1 MTVAGL
7 KTMTW
12 IQWTIRRKGII
23 IWVLALAGALAATAA
38 AIVPL
43 YNTPEKIH
51 SYAAAVSGGSLYAI
65 NGKIEGID
73 SLGGIIQDEFAFIA
87 AFLLP
92 LLGISL
98 VARSTRREEEAGR
111 LEVLLSG
118 RIDRQAPMVAAL
130 LIGGIVI
137 VTTAVALAVVMAASG
152 VPLSSSILYAAS
164 LGGLALVFAGI
175 AAVIAQLTLHSR
187 GAYFGGFGVLL
198 VSYVLRGVG
207 DATSGWVTWLSPLGW
222 QEKTAPTG
230 DQKWWV
236 LLIPLVVGGALAVLA
251 VRLAGRRDLGSA
263 LIRPGSGSP
272 RASHSLRR
280 PVGFALWLHK
290 QSMFG
295 WLAGGVVLGVMMGAL
310 AQQVIDAMQG
320 NPAMAEALGAG
331 SGHVVDGFIAVVEVY
346 LAIIAIGYV
355 VQAIGILGNEEAAG
369 RVETRLAGNVSRAR
383 WLAAHATVVVSGLVV
398 VVAVSSA
405 AFGVA
410 SAISMGESGQV
421 TRLLWSG
428 IEYLPAELIFAG
440 LALLL
445 YGILPRFYAVAWG
458 LYAAVTFI
466 AFVGPGLNLSH
477 WALDLAPTTHVGN
490 PPLGTAPAG
499 SLAVMAAVACA
510 LMAMGFVGF
519 RNRNIPNV

>member
-1 MTVAGL
+1 
-7 KTMTW
+7 
-12 IQWTIRRKGII
+12 
-23 IWVLALAGALAATAA
+23 
-38 AIVPL
+38 
-43 YNTPEKIH
+43 
-51 SYAAAVSGGSLYAI
+51 
-65 NGKIEGID
+65 
-73 SLGGIIQDEFAFIA
+73 
-87 AFLLP
+87 
-92 LLGISL
+92 
-98 VARSTRREEEAGR
+98 
-111 LEVLLSG
+111 
-118 RIDRQAPMVAAL
+118 
-130 LIGGIVI
+130 
-137 VTTAVALAVVMAASG
+137 
-152 VPLSSSILYAAS
+152 
-164 LGGLALVFAGI
+164 
-175 AAVIAQLTLHSR
+175 VIAQLTLHSR
-187 GAYFGGFGVLL
+187 GVYFGGFGALL

-272 RASHSLRR
+272 RASHSLRG

-346 LAIIAIGYV
+346 LAIIAVGCV

-369 RVETRLAGNVSRAR
+369 RVETRLAGNVSRTR

-428 IEYLPAELIFAG
+428 IAYLPAELIFAG

-445 YGILPRFYAVAWG
+445 YGIFPRFYAVAWG

-466 AFVGPGLNLSH
+466 AFVGPGLKLSH
-477 WALDLAPTTHVGN
+477 WVLDLAPTTHVGN
-490 PPLGTAPAG
+490 PPLGTVPAG